1 MNGVVYTGVEV
12 MNQARS
18 NISSFGTIRK
28 FLKVGT

>member
-1 MNGVVYTGVEV
+1 MMEISATGEKV
-12 MNQARS
+12 MSQAKS